1 MNGDT
6 SGWLKVSAIMEW
18 ESKVKEGIVSCIWG
32 DSTEVDVDDDGW
44 YVNKV
49 YVGKG
54 VEMKLR
60 VVVK

>member
-1 MNGDT
+1 M
-6 SGWLKVSAIMEW
+6 KVSAIMEW

-54 VEMKLR
+54 VEVKLR